1 MADPLV
7 SYTEDGAVAIITISN
22 PPKNVL
28 TLPLIGEFESVI
40 DDLGKKETIKAI
52 VITGSGPIFVA
63 GADIKVIA
71 SIDSSEAG
79 EALAR
84 RGQGLFNKIEQM
96 QKVVIAAIGGY
107 CLGGGMELAMACH
120 LRVLGDRVRMGQP
133 EINLGII
140 PGFGGTQRL
149 PRIVGQAKAIELI
162 LSGDMINAEEAKR
175 IGLANKVVPE
185 GEVLKQT
192 LGLAKKIAAKSRC
205 AIEAILKAIREGMN
219 EPLSIGLG
227 REAELFGQICQ
238 TEDMREG
245 ISAFLEKRQPKFQ
258 DK

>member
-1 MADPLV
+1 M
-7 SYTEDGAVAIITISN
+7 TEALILSTKEEAVATLTINN

-28 TLPLIGEFESVI
+28 TIAVMDALEKAVDEVAQDDTVKAVVI
-40 DDLGKKETIKAI
+40 S
-52 VITGSGPIFVA
+52 GSGPLFVA

-71 SIDSSEAG
+71 SIQTSKDG
-79 EALAR
+79 EMLAR
-84 RGQGLFNKIEQM
+84 QGQALFNKIEQM
-96 QKVVIAAIGGY
+96 QKVVIAAINGY

-120 LRVLGDRVRMGQP
+120 LRIAGDRARMGQP

-175 IGLANKVVPE
+175 IGLVNKVVPE
-185 GEVLKQT
+185 GEVLKQAT
-192 LGLAKKIAAKSRC
+192 GLAKKLAAKSKC
-205 AIEAILKAIREGMN
+205 TIQATLKAIEEGMN

-227 REAELFGQICQ
+227 REAELFGEICQ
-238 TEDMREG
+238 TEDMKEG
-245 ISAFLEKRQPKFQ
+245 VKAFLEKRQPKFQ
-258 DK
+258 DR

>member
-7 SYTEDGAVAIITISN
+7 SYTEDGPIAIVTISN

-28 TLPLIGEFESVI
+28 TIPLIEAFETVVE
-40 DDLGKKETIKAI
+40 DLAKKDKIKAI
-52 VITGSGPIFVA
+52 VITGSGPIFIA

-71 SIDSSEAG
+71 SIKSPEAG
-79 EALAR
+79 EALAK
-84 RGQGLFNKIEQM
+84 RGQALFNKIEQM
-96 QKVVIAAIGGY
+96 QKVVIAAINGY

-185 GEVLKQT
+185 GEVLKQA
-192 LGLAKKIAAKSRC
+192 LGLAKKIASKSRC
-205 AIEAILKAIREGMN
+205 AIEAIMKAIEEGMN
-219 EPLSIGLG
+219 EPLSIGLS
-227 REAELFGQICQ
+227 REAELFGKICQ

-245 ISAFLEKRQPKFQ
+245 ITAFLEKRQPKFQ